1 MTRVLHIGHTET
13 QWSHNLRPPVGGISI
28 IRYPGVACYWAERT
42 GRAQIQLRK
51 FMFGLTS
58 VTTHP
63 DETYRFCPK
72 RENGYGCLGV
82 KLTDIFVLANF
93 KESEN
98 FGLTL
103 HQPEEDFTNHPDWPT
118 HCDYCGKLF
127 PETAMTAIDSNLEY
141 KRIETNETYTTNN
154 NFDKNTPGML
164 YDGWWLHFG
173 ETKKEDGIS
182 LVAVTPNGHHWHI
195 DGPATG
201 GGTWT
206 RTGDPKKPETLTVSP
221 SILVSDYH
229 GFLQNG
235 RFTDDLGS

>member
-1 MTRVLHIGHTET
+1 M
-13 QWSHNLRPPVGGISI
+13 S
-28 IRYPGVACYWAERT
+28 IRYPGVLCYWAERT

-58 VTTHP
+58 ATSHP
-63 DETYRFCPK
+63 DDTHRFCPK
-72 RENGYGCLGV
+72 RENEYGCLGK
-82 KLTDIFVLANF
+82 KLTDIFVVANF
-93 KESEN
+93 KESDY
-98 FGLTL
+98 GLTL
-103 HQPEEDFTNHPDWPT
+103 HQPEEDFSNHFDWPIR
-118 HCDYCGKLF
+118 CDYCSGVF
-127 PETAMTAIDSNLEY
+127 PESAMKSVDSLLEY
-141 KRIETNETYTTNN
+141 KRLDTDEMYITNG
-154 NFDKNTPGML
+154 NFDKNDAGML

-173 ETKKEDGIS
+173 EEKREDGIS

-206 RTGDPKKPETLTVSP
+206 RVGDPKQPETLTVSP
-221 SILVSDYH
+221 SIIISDYH